1 VEKLCNLDKPYFLTF
16 LGFYLIIIGKG
27 VDNMSELGNKDVFSA
42 NLTYYLAQKDVM
54 QKDLAKHLGISQASV
69 NDWIKKRTYP
79 RMDKLQMTAEFL
91 GVKMTDLVEPRNKM
105 SSTEDKRISDKE
117 QLVLDLF
124 HKVPDEKKDFLI
136 KMIQAAIDN

>member
-1 VEKLCNLDKPYFLTF
+1 
-16 LGFYLIIIGKG
+16 
-27 VDNMSELGNKDVFSA
+27 MSELGNKDVFSA
-42 NLTYYLAQKDVM
+42 NLIYYLAQKDVM

>member
-1 VEKLCNLDKPYFLTF
+1 
-16 LGFYLIIIGKG
+16 
-27 VDNMSELGNKDVFSA
+27 MSELGNKDVFST

-105 SSTEDKRISDKE
+105 SSTEDRRISDKE

>member
-1 VEKLCNLDKPYFLTF
+1 
-16 LGFYLIIIGKG
+16 
-27 VDNMSELGNKDVFSA
+27 MSELGNKEVFSA

-54 QKDLAKHLGISQASV
+54 QKDLAKYLGISQASV

-91 GVKMTDLVEPRNKM
+91 GVQMTDLVEPRNKV
-105 SSTEDKRISDKE
+105 STANDKRISDKE

-124 HKVPDEKKDFLI
+124 HQIPDGNKEIALKMLQTLI
-136 KMIQAAIDN
+136 GNE

>member
-1 VEKLCNLDKPYFLTF
+1 
-16 LGFYLIIIGKG
+16 
-27 VDNMSELGNKDVFSA
+27 MSELGNKEVFSA

-54 QKDLAKHLGISQASV
+54 QKDLAKYLGISQASV